1 MGRKLT
7 EIEKIYIEK
16 ANINIDNMSLI
27 ERLEISKKAYE
38 WTYKMREK
46 YTGDVKN
53 NKEDFLKFLKGMEI

>member
-46 YTGDVKN
+46 YNGDVKK

>member
-7 EIEKIYIEK
+7 EIEKIYIEID
-16 ANINIDNMSLI
+16 NINIDNMSLI

-46 YTGDVKN
+46 YNGDVKN

>member
-1 MGRKLT
+1 MGRKLN

-46 YTGDVKN
+46 YNGDVKN